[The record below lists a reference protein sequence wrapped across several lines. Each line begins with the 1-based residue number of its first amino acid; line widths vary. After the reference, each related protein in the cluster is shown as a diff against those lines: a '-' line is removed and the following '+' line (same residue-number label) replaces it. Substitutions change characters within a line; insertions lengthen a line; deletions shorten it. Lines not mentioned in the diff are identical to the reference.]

1 MDSREKKQTPPSS
14 FVEAT
19 SAIFFA
25 ELSKIEMSASVLD
38 EGEGGYLMG
47 ISPCCASNAA
57 MQSRMRILTCPLAER
72 PS

>member
-19 SAIFFA
+19 SAIFFS

-38 EGEGGYLMG
+38 EGEGGYLM
-47 ISPCCASNAA
+47 
-57 MQSRMRILTCPLAER
+57 
-72 PS
+72 